1 MKHLKLRDNFSEN
14 HLLFNKPVHFLV
26 FKDDA
31 QSIIL
36 ADFYIKLISIEQL
49 YFNEYVATCV
59 NIMRKSSTELKE
71 QFKMTVEDVT
81 HLLTLEYLMLIKDQ
95 LPSAVNLVHN
105 IVSGL
110 QTLCPDLKVVDNQFF
125 IQDVPLTDELFERF
139 RNIWLMSA
147 GLQNYNQM
155 YKYMSPEQRALEERI
170 QAIKNKGRKQDGGD
184 NSFEKSYMVLTY
196 EFNYTQEQILAM
208 TPYMIKTILKYTSR
222 SINYK
227 LTLAAKA
234 NGNTKKVKFI
244 TDKGD

>member
-1 MKHLKLRDNFSEN
+1 LKIRDNFSEN
-14 HLLFNKPVHFLV
+14 HLLFNKPVHFTI
-26 FKDDA
+26 FKDDE
-31 QSIIL
+31 QTIVL
-36 ADFYIKLISIEQL
+36 ADFFINLISTEQL
-49 YFNEYVATCV
+49 YFNEFVATFI
-59 NIMRKSSTELKE
+59 NMMRKTAGELKE
-71 QFKMTVEDVT
+71 QFKINSPDTT
-81 HLLTLEYLMLIKDQ
+81 HLLALEYLFIIKDKF
-95 LPSAVNLVHN
+95 PSAVNLTHN
-105 IVSGL
+105 LICGIQS
-110 QTLCPDLKVVDNQFF
+110 LCAEVKVKEGQLY
-125 IQDVPLTDELFERF
+125 IQDVLVTDELFERF

-196 EFNYTQEQILAM
+196 EFGYTAEQILAM